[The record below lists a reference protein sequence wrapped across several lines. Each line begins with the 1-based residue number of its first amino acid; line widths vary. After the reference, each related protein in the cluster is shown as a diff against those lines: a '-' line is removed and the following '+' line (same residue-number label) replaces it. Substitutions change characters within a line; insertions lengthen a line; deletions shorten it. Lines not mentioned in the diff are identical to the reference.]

1 MVITRLNSECIKCL
15 MNKFLKNMPTDKGEE
30 YKLQY
35 IQTLL
40 RILSEATLPDSA
52 PVVMNRIEKALGML
66 QDFSKEKLFFNNL
79 LMSKQEYIK
88 MKIAAA
94 KDPLRLAVNF
104 AMLGNYIDFGALD
117 SVSEEILHEKLDSA
131 EKINIDDVELM
142 NFKTDLVKAER
153 LVYLTDNCGEVV
165 LDKLLIEEIQR
176 EFPALKIHVLV
187 RGERVLNDATMEDA
201 EQIGLT
207 QIVSVSGNG
216 SGIAGTVLDDISEMS
231 KAIIDS
237 ADVIVAKGQ
246 ANFETLRYCGKNV
259 YYLFLCKCKMF
270 ADRFGVV
277 PQTGMI
283 LNDRRMKAE

>member
-40 RILSEATLPDSA
+40 RILSEATLSDSA

-176 EFPALKIHVLV
+176 EFPTLKIHVLV
-187 RGERVLNDATMEDA
+187 RGQQVLNDATMEDA

-216 SGIAGTVLDDISEMS
+216 SGIAGTVLDDISETS

-237 ADVIVAKGQ
+237 ADVIIAKGQ

-277 PQTGMI
+277 PQTGMM